1 MNAFFS
7 LIACACIV
15 IGRTFARTQPA
26 MESALESIGPKCGEW
41 AYVVRFVFDAIDSD
55 FTCDCK

>member
-15 IGRTFARTQPA
+15 IGRNFPRTQPA
-26 MESALESIGPKCGEW
+26 MESRLESIGPKCVEW
-41 AYVVRFVFDAIDSD
+41 ASVVRFVFNAVDSD
-55 FTCDCK
+55 FSCDCK